1 MITSRKSRWLA
12 IALCLFLAACAS
24 PKRAASDKSAAAD
37 KNVRSK
43 VCRGKIDPNRE
54 DGAGRKLAALVDDP
68 TAFFCNVS
76 YQMTM
81 VIRDQARALGRAEQ
95 EVAATRALEALENGT
110 YGPKSVGMVANYK
123 LSDEQK
129 AEEIRMLQDAKYLER
144 KMALQDADSRMK
156 YVYQDFALGMG
167 SVLIQIKKAQM
178 ANDAAKRSSGQ
189 ADDFLAALVTVKAA
203 VDVIN
208 VASMGPGI
216 ADAFG
221 QWQDNKAH
229 LKSVLAS
236 EDIDPKSIKVVPD

>member
-1 MITSRKSRWLA
+1 MNASSKARWLA
-12 IALCLFLAACAS
+12 IALSLLLAACAA
-24 PKRAASDKSAAAD
+24 PQRAASDKSAGAD

-43 VCRGKIDPNRE
+43 VCRGKIDKNRE

-68 TAFFCNVS
+68 TTFFCNVS
-76 YQMTM
+76 YQMTL
-81 VIRDQARALGRAEQ
+81 VIRDQAKALGRAEQ
-95 EVAATRALEALENGT
+95 ELAATRALEALENGT
-110 YGPKSVGMVANYK
+110 YGPKSVAMVANYK

-167 SVLIQIKKAQM
+167 SVLVQIKKAQM
-178 ANDAAKRSSGQ
+178 ANDAAKRSKEKS
-189 ADDFLAALVTVKAA
+189 DDFLAALVTIKATA
-203 VDVIN
+203 DIIN

-229 LKSVLAS
+229 LKSMLS
-236 EDIDPKSIKVVPD
+236 TDGIDPKSLKVTPD